1 MAGTSPLP
9 LSASIMVSLALA
21 ATVGLAEVA
30 YVLSLAGARIGGLL
44 LAVLPVFFI
53 AAFTIAQLVFWLLRS
68 LIGRFILLDLRAHAV
83 LSALTFLFI
92 GWLHATENAGVQ
104 RVLQERVA
112 AGVARTGSCPAQ
124 LDCLPLRPAADWRD
138 APLAQREERATRGT
152 LDAEGFSVLMRDPQ
166 ASVRAALARRA
177 DLPQELLERMAGD
190 PDPRVRETV
199 AASPRLSD
207 DALNRLAF
215 ERNETVRLAVARNH
229 NAPPTALDIL
239 ASTHSAPI
247 RLLVAR
253 HPRASEPVLR
263 RLLDGSGDEAEQI
276 AKARLRNGGA

>member
-1 MAGTSPLP
+1 MP
-9 LSASIMVSLALA
+9 LSASIVVSLALA

-30 YVLSLAGARIGGLL
+30 YVLSIAGAPVGGLL
-44 LAVLPVFFI
+44 IAVLPIFFI
-53 AAFTIAQLVFWLLRS
+53 AAFTITQLVFWLLRA
-68 LIGRFILLDLRAHAV
+68 LAGRFLLLDMRAHAV
-83 LSALTFLFI
+83 LSGLTFLLM
-92 GWLHATENAGVQ
+92 GALHATENIGVQ
-104 RVLQERVA
+104 RLLQERMASGA
-112 AGVARTGSCPAQ
+112 AHAGSCPVRM
-124 LDCLPLRPAADWRD
+124 DCLPLRAVADWRE
-138 APLAQREERATRGT
+138 AAVALREEMATRGT

-166 ASVRAALARRA
+166 ATVRAALARRT

-190 PDPRVRETV
+190 PDPGVRAAV

-215 ERNETVRLAVARNH
+215 ERNEAVRLAVARNH

-239 ASTHSAPI
+239 ASTPSAPI

-263 RLLDGSGDEAEQI
+263 RLLDGSGDAAEQI
-276 AKARLRNGGA
+276 ARERLRKGGA